1 MRKSGMTA
9 RVAAVVLAASM
20 VMTSVLPTFA
30 AENLTVET
38 DDKAAVNGVSKVIGL
53 RGEADWDKLAENTA
67 YETPYSKVNKRS
79 DSVYVAGT
87 KETLETMKY
96 GDNLYKNGENY
107 YSDAYMAGPS
117 VIRLAGPATIVAEGL
132 QEDPATGLYVVNGK
146 YYAYVDSTDQV
157 QKDAQGNIT
166 GYTRLASFVVEDN
179 AVDFLGTVPG
189 EFEDAYYFYAG
200 DMRTAV
206 DAAFGRKLDAAR
218 TGYDCYAG
226 TDGKLYKS
234 INVKSVY
241 NVETGKYT
249 VKSVYAD
256 KTEEIALDKKY
267 QQISWNPVTNK
278 TEVDSNGKLLYVGYQ
293 IRMNDVD
300 VVSGVVASNGG
311 TLQTIYGGT
320 TYKTPVGYT
329 AAEKNKFEVRAV
341 YYTATQNYV
350 AAVDEETQQPYESNA
365 GTSYEIV
372 KTGAWSE
379 PFTYAWS
386 MPSVP
391 AVANLQFTQKSVGKG
406 ELSWNAAKEA
416 HGYKIEYV
424 SSNTLV
430 DPAAYGELF
439 DGANSAMVGA
449 NTTHYDVTNVA
460 NSATDDE
467 YTYYRVCAYVETD
480 DSRLYG
486 TYSNVVAVGLDKR
499 QNTPEIKNLQIEQK
513 MDGSFDLTWDEID
526 KDATVVIFA
535 SQDKKMFDT
544 PEYTYK
550 YLNATGKDAA
560 GNEYR
565 LMDVFGLQDKLAI
578 INKKVDVY
586 RGTGIDRVSST
597 QLKLEVGKKYYFVV
611 ATVDSINHG
620 TDRSAAGKYIANVA
634 KVPGAVNNVS
644 FGFYNDIVTSKV
656 VSATPAINITQP
668 STKSGKTTVTMY
680 FNKTENVTGYQISR
694 KNSKGKF
701 KKIATINSAQYADKE
716 LKENTVYD
724 YQVRGYYYNPDTKKT
739 AYSDYVYFSAE
750 TGNDKFIEL
759 NVNKQSKNSVKLKW
773 TKVSG
778 VTQYEIYRSYMAG
791 KDTNYTQKNNS
802 GYGYGDG
809 AYALY
814 NAKWEKIKTITN
826 AKTTSFTDKK
836 LKKGTSYTYRIV
848 ATYASGAA
856 TRQVWASDSVIMKAT
871 APQNVKLTLS
881 KNNVKVTWDKDT
893 FASKYQ
899 IRYKKYDAENRA
911 EKLTWTVKSTKKNYY
926 TIKNIAKGGKVDVQ
940 VRAYGDKK
948 WSSYTGTYTKANGEL
963 AAAKNVTAKE
973 VTETLA
979 DGKTKT
985 TAVKVTWKKVSGAA
999 YYKVFR
1005 STSPVA
1011 KYNAD
1016 NKKYYA
1022 PDDDNW
1028 TLISKESNDDEDLYA
1043 ENLDNVFY
1051 KEYKNQTG
1059 TVVGTKATDRA
1070 RLQTGVTYYYYV
1082 AAYSENGVRMSDGDG
1097 AKGVAGY
1104 SKPAS
1109 ICYKATPVIS
1119 KVTIKKGKVTL
1130 KVAKV
1135 TGAKQYEIYR
1145 STKKNKGYEK
1155 IGVTKKNKTTYTD
1168 TKVKKGKTYYY
1179 KVVAVGT
1186 NGLKGD
1192 FVSAAS
1198 AAKKVKAK

>member
-38 DDKAAVNGVSKVIGL
+38 DDKAAVDGVSKVIGL
-53 RGEADWDKLAENTA
+53 RGEADWNVLAGGTA
-67 YETPYSKVNKRS
+67 YETPYSYVNKDS

-87 KETLETMKY
+87 KETLETMKF
-96 GDNLYKNGENY
+96 GDELYKNGDNY
-107 YSDAYMAGPS
+107 YPGARMVTPS
-117 VIRLAGPATIVAEGL
+117 VIRLSGPATIVVDGL
-132 QEDPATGLYVVNGK
+132 QPDPTTGLYVVNGK
-146 YYAYVDSTDQV
+146 YYAYVNSTDQV

-166 GYTRLASFVVEDN
+166 GYTHLASYVSDN
-179 AVDFLGTVPG
+179 NEVNVLGTVPG
-189 EFEDAYYFYAG
+189 EFEDDYYYAG
-200 DMRTAV
+200 DMQTAV

-218 TGYDCYAG
+218 IGYDCYAG
-226 TDGKLYKS
+226 TDGKLYKT
-234 INVKSVY
+234 ITNVRTATNPETGKYVVKSVY
-241 NVETGKYT
+241 SY
-249 VKSVYAD
+249 
-256 KTEEIALDKKY
+256 KTNEIALDKRY
-267 QQISWNPVTNK
+267 QQISWNEVTNK

-293 IRMNDVD
+293 IKMNDVD
-300 VVSGVVASNGG
+300 VVSGNVASNNGS
-311 TLQTIYGGT
+311 LQTIYRGT
-320 TYKTPVGYT
+320 TYTTPIGYT

-350 AAVDEETQQPYESNA
+350 AAVDEETQQPYESNE
-365 GTSYEIV
+365 GTTYEIV

-391 AVANLQFTQKSVGKG
+391 AVANLQFVQKSVGKG

-416 HGYKIEYV
+416 HGYKVEYV

-439 DGANSAMVGA
+439 EDANSVRVGA
-449 NTTHYDVTNVA
+449 NTTHYDVTNR
-460 NSATDDE
+460 ATNNYE
-467 YTYYRVCAYVETD
+467 YTYYRVCAYVETED
-480 DSRLYG
+480 TRLYG
-486 TYSNVVAVGLDKR
+486 DYSNVVAVGLDKR
-499 QNTPEIKNLQIEQK
+499 ENTPEIKNLQIEQK

-526 KDATVVIFA
+526 KNAEVVVYA
-535 SQDKKMFDT
+535 SQDKKMFNT
-544 PEYTYK
+544 PEFTYRQ
-550 YLNATGKDAA
+550 LNATGKDAA
-560 GNEYR
+560 GKEYR
-565 LMDVFGLQDKLAI
+565 LTEVFGLQDKLAI
-578 INKKVDVY
+578 IDKKVESY
-586 RGTGIDRVSST
+586 TGTGIDRVSST
-597 QLKLEVGKKYYFVV
+597 QLDLEVGKKYYFVV
-611 ATVDSINHG
+611 ATVDSINRG

-644 FGFYNDIVTSKV
+644 FGYYNDIVTSKT

-680 FNKTENVTGYQISR
+680 FNKTENVTGYQIYR

-716 LKENTVYD
+716 LKENTIYD

-778 VTQYEIYRSYMAG
+778 VTQYEIYRSYMTG
-791 KDTNYTQKNNS
+791 TSTNYTQKNNS

-809 AYALY
+809 AYALS

-856 TRQVWASDSVIMKAT
+856 TRQVWASDSVVMKAT
-871 APQNVKLTLS
+871 APQDVKLTLS

-893 FASKYQ
+893 YASKYQ

-926 TIKNIAKGGKVDVQ
+926 TIKNIAKGGKVEVQ

-948 WSSYTGTYTKANGEL
+948 WSVYTGTYTKANGEL

-1011 KYNAD
+1011 DYNAD
-1016 NKKYYA
+1016 NKTYYR
-1022 PDDDNW
+1022 PDDDNF
-1028 TLISKESNDDEDLYA
+1028 TLISKESNADETY
-1043 ENLDNVFY
+1043 DNVFY
-1051 KEYKNQTG
+1051 KDYKNVSG
-1059 TVVGTKATDRA
+1059 SVVGTKATDRA

-1082 AAYSENGVRMSDGDG
+1082 AAYSENGTRIS
-1097 AKGVAGY
+1097 KGFN
-1104 SKPAS
+1104 KPAS

-1155 IGVTKKNKTTYTD
+1155 IGVTKKNKTTYVDKT
-1168 TKVKKGKTYYY
+1168 VKKGKTYYY

-1192 FVSAAS
+1192 FVSSAS

>member
-53 RGEADWDKLAENTA
+53 RGEADWYVLAENTA
-67 YETPYSKVNKRS
+67 YETPYSYVNKSS

-87 KETLETMKY
+87 KETLQEATT
-96 GDNLYKNGENY
+96 GLYKNGVDY
-107 YSDAYMAGPS
+107 YAYAVQVAPGVVELGNKVVKVLAMGEYPTLPQRDA
-117 VIRLAGPATIVAEGL
+117 V
-132 QEDPATGLYVVNGK
+132 TGLYVVDGK
-146 YYAYVDSTDQV
+146 YYSQVTPGYVETTDPV
-157 QKDAQGNIT
+157 DGTKYNKRMS
-166 GYTRLASFVVEDN
+166 YSVVEGSEVDLLG
-179 AVDFLGTVPG
+179 AVPAGTVS
-189 EFEDAYYFYAG
+189 EDAAL
-200 DMRTAV
+200 
-206 DAAFGRKLDAAR
+206 AAFGAKADPTSTSYSHYVANGKAYRRASVSEV
-218 TGYDCYAG
+218 YDEATFDYV
-226 TDGKLYKS
+226 L
-234 INVKSVY
+234 
-241 NVETGKYT
+241 KY
-249 VKSVYAD
+249 VYAP
-256 KTEEIALDKKY
+256 KYSEISFDKKY
-267 QQISWNPVTNK
+267 QKIYWNPVTNK
-278 TEVDSNGKLLYVGYQ
+278 TEVDSNGKLLHVGYQ
-293 IRMNDVD
+293 IRMNDTD
-300 VVSGVVASNGG
+300 VVSDSVASNGG
-311 TLQTIYGGT
+311 NLQPIFFGT
-320 TYKTPVGYT
+320 DYRTPVGYT

-341 YYTATQNYV
+341 YYTETENYV
-350 AAVDEETQQPYESNA
+350 ADVDYEQKPYERPA

-391 AVANLQFTQKSVGKG
+391 AVANLQFIQKSVGKG
-406 ELSWNAAKEA
+406 ELSWNAVKEA
-416 HGYKIEYV
+416 HGYIIEVAY
-424 SSNTLV
+424 SDKLV
-430 DPAAYGELF
+430 DPAAYAELNF
-439 DGANSAMVGA
+439 RQVSDHPVSAA
-449 NTTHYDVTNVA
+449 TTHYDVDNNA
-460 NSATDDE
+460 RNGYE
-467 YTYYRVCAYVETD
+467 YAYYRVCAYVETEVPGEV
-480 DSRLYG
+480 LAG
-486 TYSNVVAVGLDKR
+486 AYSNVVAVGLDKR

-526 KDATVVIFA
+526 KDADVIIFA

-560 GNEYR
+560 GNTYS
-565 LMDVFGLQDKLAI
+565 LTDVFGLQDKLAI
-578 INKKVDVY
+578 INKKVDTY

-644 FGFYNDIVTSKV
+644 FGFYNDIVTSKT

-680 FNKTENVTGYQISR
+680 FNKTENVTGYQIYR

-759 NVNKQSKNSVKLKW
+759 SVNKQSKNSVKLKW

-778 VTQYEIYRSYMAG
+778 VTQYDIYRSYMTG
-791 KDTNYTQKNNS
+791 TDTNYTQRNNGSS
-802 GYGYGDG
+802 GYGHGSYGYGDG
-809 AYALY
+809 AYAIY

-836 LKKGTSYTYRIV
+836 LKKGTAYNYKIV

-856 TRQVWASDSVIMKAT
+856 TRQIWASDSVIMKAT

-926 TIKNIAKGGKVDVQ
+926 TIKNIAKGGKVEVQ

-948 WSSYTGTYTKANGEL
+948 WSVYTGTYTKANGEL

-1011 KYNAD
+1011 DYNAD
-1016 NKKYYA
+1016 NKTYYR
-1022 PDDDNW
+1022 PDDDNF
-1028 TLISKESNDDEDLYA
+1028 TLISKESNADETY
-1043 ENLDNVFY
+1043 DNVFY
-1051 KEYKNQTG
+1051 KDYKNVSG
-1059 TVVGTKATDRA
+1059 SVVGTKATDRA

-1082 AAYSENGVRMSDGDG
+1082 AAYSENGTRIS
-1097 AKGVAGY
+1097 KGFN
-1104 SKPAS
+1104 KPAS

>member
-38 DDKAAVNGVSKVIGL
+38 DDKAAVDGVSKVIGL
-53 RGEADWDKLAENTA
+53 RGEADWRVMAGGTA
-67 YETPYSKVNKRS
+67 YETPYSYVNKDS

-87 KETLETMKY
+87 KETLETMKF
-96 GDNLYKNGENY
+96 GNGLYKNGESY
-107 YSDAYMAGPS
+107 YTSAYMVNPS
-117 VIRLAGPATIVAEGL
+117 VIRLSGPATIVVDGL
-132 QEDPATGLYVVNGK
+132 QPDPATGLYVVNGK
-146 YYAYVDSTDQV
+146 YYSYVSSTYQY
-157 QKDAQGNIT
+157 QKDEQGVIT
-166 GYTRLASFVVEDN
+166 SSTRLASFVEEGD
-179 AVDFLGTVPG
+179 AVNVLGSVAG
-189 EFEDAYYFYAG
+189 EFADDFYYEG

-206 DAAFGRKLDAAR
+206 NAAFGKKLDAAQ
-218 TGYDCYAG
+218 TGYDYYAG
-226 TDGKLYKS
+226 TDGKLYT
-234 INVKSVY
+234 NVGVKY
-241 NVETGKYT
+241 DENPDTGKYV
-249 VKSVYAD
+249 VKSVYAYQ
-256 KTEEIALDKKY
+256 TNEIALDKRY
-267 QQISWNPVTNK
+267 QQISWNEVTNK

-293 IRMNDVD
+293 IKMNDVD
-300 VVSGVVASNGG
+300 VVSGNVASNNGS
-311 TLQTIYGGT
+311 LQTIYRGT
-320 TYKTPVGYT
+320 TYTTPIGYT

-350 AAVDEETQQPYESNA
+350 AAVDEETQQPYESNE
-365 GTSYEIV
+365 GTTYEIV

-391 AVANLQFTQKSVGKG
+391 AVANLQFVQKSVGKG

-416 HGYKIEYV
+416 HGYKVEYV

-439 DGANSAMVGA
+439 EDANSVRVGA
-449 NTTHYDVTNVA
+449 NTTHYDVTNR
-460 NSATDDE
+460 ATNNYE
-467 YTYYRVCAYVETD
+467 YTYYRVCAYVETED
-480 DSRLYG
+480 TRLYG
-486 TYSNVVAVGLDKR
+486 DYSNVVAVGLDKR
-499 QNTPEIKNLQIEQK
+499 ENTPEIKNLQIEQK

-526 KDATVVIFA
+526 KNAEVVVYA
-535 SQDKKMFDT
+535 SQDKKMFNT
-544 PEYTYK
+544 PEFTYRK
-550 YLNATGKDAA
+550 LNATGKDAA
-560 GNEYR
+560 GNTYKLTE
-565 LMDVFGLQDKLAI
+565 VFGLQDKLAI
-578 INKKVDVY
+578 IDKKVESY
-586 RGTGIDRVSST
+586 TGTGIDRVSST
-597 QLKLEVGKKYYFVV
+597 QLDLEVGKKYYFVV
-611 ATVDSINHG
+611 ATVDSINRG

-644 FGFYNDIVTSKV
+644 FGYYNDIVTSKT

-680 FNKTENVTGYQISR
+680 FNKTENVTGYQIYR

-716 LKENTVYD
+716 LKENTIYD

-778 VTQYEIYRSYMAG
+778 VTQYEIYRSYMTG
-791 KDTNYTQKNNS
+791 TSTNYTQKNNS

-809 AYALY
+809 AYALS

-848 ATYASGAA
+848 ATYASGTA
-856 TRQVWASDSVIMKAT
+856 TRQVWASDSVVMKAT
-871 APQNVKLTLS
+871 APQDVKLTLS

-893 FASKYQ
+893 YASKYQ

-926 TIKNIAKGGKVDVQ
+926 TIKNIAKGGKVEVQ

-948 WSSYTGTYTKANGEL
+948 WSVYTGTYTKANGDL

-1011 KYNAD
+1011 DYNAD
-1016 NKKYYA
+1016 NKTYYR
-1022 PDDDNW
+1022 PDDDNF
-1028 TLISKESNDDEDLYA
+1028 TLISKESNADETY
-1043 ENLDNVFY
+1043 DNVFY
-1051 KEYKNQTG
+1051 KDYKNVSG
-1059 TVVGTKATDRA
+1059 SVVGTKATDRA

-1082 AAYSENGVRMSDGDG
+1082 AAYSENGTRIS
-1097 AKGVAGY
+1097 KGFN
-1104 SKPAS
+1104 KPAS

-1155 IGVTKKNKTTYTD
+1155 IGVTKKNKTTYVDKT
-1168 TKVKKGKTYYY
+1168 VKKGKTYYY

-1192 FVSAAS
+1192 FVSSAS

>member
-53 RGEADWDKLAENTA
+53 RGEADWDVLAPGTA
-67 YETPYSKVNKRS
+67 YETPYSLVNKVS
-79 DSVYVAGT
+79 DSVCVAGT
-87 KETLETMKY
+87 RETLETMKF
-96 GDNLYKNGENY
+96 GDALYKNGESY
-107 YSDAYMAGPS
+107 YTSASMVNPS
-117 VIRLAGPATIVAEGL
+117 VIRLSGPATVVVDGL
-132 QEDPATGLYVVNGK
+132 QPDPTTGLYVVNGK
-146 YYAYVDSTDQV
+146 YYAYVNSTDQV
-157 QKDAQGNIT
+157 QKDAQGNTT
-166 GYTRLASFVVEDN
+166 GYTHLASYVSDDN
-179 AVDFLGTVPG
+179 EVNVLGTVPG
-189 EFEDAYYFYAG
+189 EFEDDYYYAG

-226 TDGKLYKS
+226 TDGKLYRT
-234 INVKSVY
+234 ITNVRTAT
-241 NVETGKYT
+241 NPETGKYV
-249 VKSVYAD
+249 VKSVYAY
-256 KTEEIALDKKY
+256 KNNEIALDKKY

-278 TEVDSNGKLLYVGYQ
+278 TEVDSNGKLLHVGYQ
-293 IRMNDVD
+293 IKMNDVD
-300 VVSGVVASNGG
+300 VVSGNVASNNGS
-311 TLQTIYGGT
+311 LQTIYGGT
-320 TYKTPVGYT
+320 TYTTPIGYT

-341 YYTATQNYV
+341 YYTETENYV
-350 AAVDEETQQPYESNA
+350 AAVDEETQQPYEKDA
-365 GTSYEIV
+365 GTTYEIV

-439 DGANSAMVGA
+439 DGANSTRVGA

-560 GNEYR
+560 GNTYS
-565 LMDVFGLQDKLAI
+565 LTDVFGLQDKLAI
-578 INKKVDVY
+578 INKKVDTY

-644 FGFYNDIVTSKV
+644 FGFYNDIVTSKT

-680 FNKTENVTGYQISR
+680 FNKTENVTGYQIYR

-716 LKENTVYD
+716 LKENTIYD

-778 VTQYEIYRSYMAG
+778 VTQYEIYRSYMTG
-791 KDTNYTQKNNS
+791 TSTNYTQKNNS

-809 AYALY
+809 AYALS

-856 TRQVWASDSVIMKAT
+856 TRQIWASDSVIMKAT

-926 TIKNIAKGGKVDVQ
+926 TIKNIAKGGKIDVQ

-948 WSSYTGTYTKANGEL
+948 WSTYTVTYTKANGEL

-1011 KYNAD
+1011 DYNAD
-1016 NKKYYA
+1016 NKTYYR
-1022 PDDDNW
+1022 PDDDNF
-1028 TLISKESNDDEDLYA
+1028 TLISKESNADETY
-1043 ENLDNVFY
+1043 DNVFY
-1051 KEYKNQTG
+1051 KDYKNVSG
-1059 TVVGTKATDRA
+1059 SVVGTKATDRA

-1082 AAYSENGVRMSDGDG
+1082 AAYSENGTRIS
-1097 AKGVAGY
+1097 KGFN
-1104 SKPAS
+1104 KPAS